1 MSIRNR
7 IRKTKH
13 LRNRHLICV
22 LENPNDIKNVATVIR
37 NLSAFGVEKLYIIS
51 DKKGVPYNLESSR
64 KNKYLTRLSVGA
76 NKWIFIKRFTTTD
89 ECALHLKKNLYTN
102 AITSPHQKDANNIN
116 LYEGTFT
123 QKRLAVWFGNE
134 SHGISK
140 KAIKHAD
147 MCIQVPMRGV
157 VESLNLATSTGIILS
172 FISYQRLKFIF
183 THSQNRF
190 KPQGFAKLI
199 TRSWHNFLNCP
210 HDNIA

>member
-1 MSIRNR
+1 M
-7 IRKTKH
+7 
-13 LRNRHLICV
+13 C
-22 LENPNDIKNVATVIR
+22 
-37 NLSAFGVEKLYIIS
+37 
-51 DKKGVPYNLESSR
+51 SSP
-64 KNKYLTRLSVGA
+64 
-76 NKWIFIKRFTTTD
+76 
-89 ECALHLKKNLYTN
+89 KKNLYTN

-134 SHGISK
+134 SHGISRE
-140 KAIKHAD
+140 AVEHAD

-157 VESLNLATSTGIILS
+157 VESLNLATSTGIVLS

-190 KPQGFAKLI
+190 KPKGFAKLI
-199 TRSWHNFLNCP
+199 TRSCHNFLNWP